1 MRRFRGRIGVGDIY
15 MALLIAL
22 MIIGGSA
29 LLSLGFPKAG
39 FDGPVVCD
47 GQEMGPGDRCRV
59 EAGGSI
65 NITSYEDLRAQQLAG
80 HGWELPGLVIGG
92 VLLLMG
98 LSFLGLMVRLHRR
111 R

>member
-1 MRRFRGRIGVGDIY
+1 MVF
-15 MALLIAL
+15 LIAL
-22 MIIGGSA
+22 MVIGGSA

-39 FDGPVVCD
+39 FDGPVICD

-59 EAGGSI
+59 EVSGSI

-98 LSFLGLMVRLHRR
+98 LSFLGLMVRLYRR

>member
-1 MRRFRGRIGVGDIY
+1 MRRFRGRISVGDVY
-15 MALLIAL
+15 MVFLIAL
-22 MIIGGSA
+22 MVIGGSA

-39 FDGPVVCD
+39 FDGPVICD

-59 EAGGSI
+59 EVNGSI

-92 VLLLMG
+92 VMLLMG
-98 LSFLGLMVRLHRR
+98 LFFLGLMVRLYRR